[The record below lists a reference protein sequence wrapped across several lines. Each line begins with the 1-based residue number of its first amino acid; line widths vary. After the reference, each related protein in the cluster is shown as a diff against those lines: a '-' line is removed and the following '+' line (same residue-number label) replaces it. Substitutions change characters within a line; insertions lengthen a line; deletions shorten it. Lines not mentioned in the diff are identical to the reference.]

1 MTNAPNIATLGD
13 IVPFRAQVSPTG
25 LALHELDR
33 EGRLVVRTFAE
44 LARSVESFAARL
56 AACAVGPGS
65 KVAILMPNCR
75 QWVVACHAIFRLG
88 AVAVPLEYA
97 LLAAEPDRIRHAL
110 RDAGADA
117 VVCAPP
123 DAGAA
128 HALVGPGCK
137 VISATLKDAT
147 VGPAP
152 PRPDVRPSDLALI
165 LYTSG
170 TTGPGKGVEL
180 THSNVMFDMRQC
192 LRRFGMSRRDCLPA
206 LLPYHHAYPLTTTVL
221 LPPFVG
227 AAMAVGDITAHQAR
241 ELLRLCRPTV
251 LVAVPRMLEAML
263 EGIHAAAERAG
274 QGERLRRALGL
285 SALAKRA
292 TGLNVGRLLFRRLHR
307 RLFGGLQLRFCVS
320 GGARISPRTL
330 REFFLLGI
338 PVVQG
343 WGMTELSPVAAVQPF
358 SALRFYLTR
367 HYERKAGSI
376 GPPLEGTA
384 IRLFRSAGE
393 ASDFEEKDR
402 GEMVVSGPH
411 VMRGYHNDPDLTRRL
426 MTPQGLRTGD
436 IARRD
441 RDGNLYI
448 IGRAKHVIVLP
459 NGKKVFPEQDLEEEL
474 SRCALVEEFTV
485 RAAAGEDGAETIG
498 IIVRPRLEELKCRG
512 IRTLG
517 ALYVA
522 VKHEID
528 AALEGKADYMRRY
541 ELCLTRPDR
550 EGFAELVKTAIG
562 KPCPL
567 KNPFL
572 PDAAYRRMKHSTVP
586 VPR

>member
-1 MTNAPNIATLGD
+1 MAE
-13 IVPFRAQVSPTG
+13 
-25 LALHELDR
+25 ELSII
-33 EGRLVVRTFAE
+33 GKRLPR
-44 LARSVESFAARL
+44 
-56 AACAVGPGS
+56 
-65 KVAILMPNCR
+65 ND
-75 QWVVACHAIFRLG
+75 
-88 AVAVPLEYA
+88 AVAKAKGEVKFIS
-97 LLAAEPDRIRHAL
+97 DIRL
-110 RDAGADA
+110 
-117 VVCAPP
+117 
-123 DAGAA
+123 
-128 HALVGPGCK
+128 
-137 VISATLKDAT
+137 
-147 VGPAP
+147 
-152 PRPDVRPSDLALI
+152 
-165 LYTSG
+165 
-170 TTGPGKGVEL
+170 
-180 THSNVMFDMRQC
+180 
-192 LRRFGMSRRDCLPA
+192 
-206 LLPYHHAYPLTTTVL
+206 
-221 LPPFVG
+221 
-227 AAMAVGDITAHQAR
+227 
-241 ELLRLCRPTV
+241 
-251 LVAVPRMLEAML
+251 PRMLEAML

-485 RAAAGEDGAETIG
+485 RAAAGEDGT
-498 IIVRPRLEELKCRG
+498 VRPLAGWVDLFILPGYRFRVTDAMLTNFHLPRS
-512 IRTLG
+512 TLLMLVS
-517 ALYVA
+517 A
-522 VKHEID
+522 
-528 AALEGKADYMRRY
+528 
-541 ELCLTRPDR
+541 
-550 EGFAELVKTAIG
+550 FAGRDHILR
-562 KPCPL
+562 
-567 KNPFL
+567 
-572 PDAAYRRMKHSTVP
+572 AYREAAAMKYRFYSFGDAMLIV
-586 VPR
+586 